1 MNRSIKRSILFRVL
15 IILIAVLISGAVTIG
30 SFERVKRA
38 SQQEKTMISLNN
50 EVLSAKT
57 AHFQWLE
64 GLNAS
69 LNFGDEF
76 TGSLDYKTCGLGKL
90 LYNTNSIYWSDEI
103 VAKLESMKSI
113 HEKIHES
120 ASEILK
126 INYMYCY
133 CNISCIYI
141 CANII

>member
-64 GLNAS
+64 GLNSS

-76 TGSLDYKTCGLGKL
+76 TGSLDCKTCGLGKL
-90 LYNTNSIYWSDEI
+90 LYDTNNVYWSDEI

-113 HEKIHES
+113 HEKINVS
-120 ASEILK
+120 AS
-126 INYMYCY
+126 
-133 CNISCIYI
+133 
-141 CANII
+141 

>member
-38 SQQEKTMISLNN
+38 SQQEKAMISLNN

-113 HEKIHES
+113 HEKIH
-120 ASEILK
+120 
-126 INYMYCY
+126 
-133 CNISCIYI
+133 
-141 CANII
+141 